1 MLEQIAPSPIHKLNR
16 AIAVAELHGPAA
28 GLAILD
34 GYEPPTWLAGSHLW
48 SAVLADL
55 HRRCGNTEAASRYR
69 ETACSAAPTNA
80 IRDLLNRRFQSKDS

>member
-16 AIAVAELHGPAA
+16 AIAVAELHGPAT

-48 SAVLADL
+48 AAVLADL
-55 HRRCGNTEAASRYR
+55 HRRCGNMEVASRYR

-80 IRDLLNRRFQSKDS
+80 IRDLLNRRFQNKDS